1 MRSKKPITREEA
13 LLKMADLCSRSEQ
26 CRSEIARKLQT
37 KGLYVADIE
46 SVVKE
51 LIDRGFINEER
62 YARSF
67 ANDKV
72 RFSAW
77 GRLKIRAALA
87 VKRIPSSAVAAALEQ
102 IDEEEYAD
110 AAFRAARAKAS
121 YLDLSEYDDRQKLYR
136 HLLSRG
142 FESKIAAEAMK
153 KLKIEN

>member
-1 MRSKKPITREEA
+1 MRSKKPITRDEA

-26 CRSEIARKLQT
+26 CRSEVARKLQA
-37 KGLYVADIE
+37 KGLCAADIA
-46 SVVKE
+46 SVIEE
-51 LIDRGFINEER
+51 LMERGFINEKR

-87 VKRIPSSAVAAALEQ
+87 VKRIPSSAVAEALEQ
-102 IDEEEYAD
+102 IDAQEYAD

-121 YLDLSEYDDRQKLYR
+121 YLNIEEYEDRQKLYR

-142 FESKIAAEAMK
+142 FESKIAVEAVK
-153 KLKIEN
+153 RTEK